1 MPTEIIYN
9 GFEENPVSSLNESG
23 VDTDNQHGD
32 TLPQSASQE
41 VSSYFDKNERRYR
54 RVDSSLYKDI
64 ILDTSKKMGWNTNGL
79 NDYEVNKI
87 YENTGGNVET
97 LYKLLL
103 RKAGGDLST
112 LTSDVMIKNLDKYGV
127 VDKINTPKTKEYI
140 NWDEIAKNIG
150 TLEVDKDMTF
160 SPNAKRILS
169 DDDKRKQEKIIDEI
183 DAIYAQNGELTP
195 IQKEVIAN
203 RRLNRS
209 KQEILKSV
217 GATPR
222 GQQLFDEEFKKI
234 ASDLNLD
241 ISNGRFQVKK
251 SDIDA
256 YGAFNRAAE
265 LSQVLGKKENIED
278 TIFHFYAG
286 AVSSN
291 EDLKREGKYKSEDT
305 GFWSRIYKVNQS
317 VNPTGNM
324 IKEVFSGD
332 LDVTNDG
339 MAQAFNQSTIDL
351 YDKWR
356 ESKERSSAGNFATG
370 IWEGIKGSVESNV
383 DMLKGALKA
392 RRFMDL
398 RGKMEKIKS
407 TLPNDMNVYEK
418 QQEILSNLTLDER
431 RLLESA
437 SNYYGALETIN
448 SDLPKSMNIGE
459 SIGASLAFMAE
470 FIGTGGTGW
479 LKSAAKAGVKVAAKG
494 IAKSAAKGGLSK
506 IGRGAEKVAERMAR
520 EGTPIANKFLNAM
533 VNFAKNQAFA
543 VPEAAIQSVIQPSF
557 WNEVGERILTGDDM
571 AKAFGNT
578 LYDRTIENWSE
589 RVFVGGGGFGKL
601 TGSAL
606 NFEKLK
612 GFSGIINTAKGI
624 GEEYAEELI
633 GDAARRVP
641 WTGKESFSQAYKNYW
656 GEDKWDTFLSVA
668 FMTGALGGAG
678 HVYNKAV
685 KIKYDG
691 AVNITRNAIP
701 EMLADDVDRLL
712 DSGDINSKE
721 TLDALAGL
729 IESSSRANNIPFNK
743 LESNVNRYI
752 VTKLNQKGFELSRQN
767 MESGEKAEAENKP
780 QDKMLLNGKEVAKIE
795 VLGDGKSK
803 ITDIEGNV
811 AYLTEEQV
819 KGYDENGV
827 FVGKTGDVQNFT
839 TDKEGNLVRVEKN
852 TNFGKN
858 ISDNEAENRDRG
870 ISEETQRGISEV
882 GIQREGGE
890 SGVGRNEGYRGEQR
904 NSEQRS
910 SSELRKSNSILEL
923 SEESQRNLSEN
934 TYLQRPH
941 KNGRPSYEPVKLRSA
956 GVEEFAEATRV
967 GKQDNPHGAFVDLHT
982 PEEYEKMKVRL
993 LSEDGK
999 SGIAVEEDGNIV
1011 NLFSANSSTN
1021 GSSRALFIAA
1031 IENGGVKG
1039 DNFGPRLTDLYTQM
1053 GAIPVARV
1061 KFNDEFAPDGWNY
1074 EQDGRPDIIFWMHN
1088 GESASEVAK
1097 KIGSY
1102 EQVDVGAL
1110 PLFDSYDEAAAYRDK
1125 LLEDRKK
1132 SNGGEAKTEPTD
1144 DLKKRLDSI
1153 VSDHIEQEKSKIRD
1167 REEKNTERE
1176 LDEIRWNIS
1185 RRGIIVNVDGKRVR
1199 VSKTRKGGYNT
1210 KNQKAIDAFE
1220 KELDRQIEQEKPRVQ
1235 SAMEERIKGYDSTI
1249 DKEVESYRRK
1259 LEEGNITPSS
1269 PMNAKSQTGGVSIS
1283 QANEIKKKVKEAYN
1297 KGKGEI
1303 TDKINSVQTALH
1315 AYNRL
1320 GQLSDKQY
1328 KDILKKL
1335 SQKNADVDSILDN
1348 IDNMIID
1355 NAFKERAYAA
1365 KMKQQK
1371 QADVIRK
1378 KISKMML
1385 PEWTN
1390 HDVIEEFITLD
1401 TDNMNAPML
1410 GQYES
1415 IMNNLAKQRPEFS
1428 RFIPDFIAKHH
1439 EENAQD
1445 ATPKKSNIESNLEKL
1460 QERIKRIN
1468 NRIKGGDETLFR
1480 FIGEKGAANLDKAEE
1495 ATTRLDNLGVAR
1507 EMEKSGKDA
1516 KAIKLATGWERG
1528 ADGKW
1533 RYETLE
1539 GKFDYKGELHPER
1552 FRLTDEENQE
1562 LEDAFNETIKAFE
1575 KGSIAYKGEIDENT
1589 DMADI
1594 YEAGGM
1600 ERNKAERI
1608 ASLEHKEN
1616 QLSKAAK
1623 HLDDYFEDEQLYI
1636 AYPQLKDIKVRNESL
1651 GNIFKLGSYN
1661 PETNEI
1667 VLGDTIDKGILF
1679 HEVQHAIQRIEGFSV
1694 GGSPS
1699 TVRGNLDGTPYDKNL
1714 SNNELYNR
1722 LAGEVEARNVQSRM
1736 NMTPEERRNSLASE
1750 TEDVA
1755 REDQIF
1761 LNDAMGVSASMDTS
1775 VEKVNRRFN
1784 EELDKLTKENADN
1797 IRLALG
1803 NPSSA
1808 LRSAGIPIKPL
1819 VLYGNKLMKKAKKH
1833 GFDVKDVKDLPNAL
1847 QRPIGIFS
1855 GSHPNSYAI
1864 LTEMNLGD
1872 KKVLVS
1878 VETNKDGEVD
1888 FNLVSSV
1895 FGKNDKGVIKW
1906 ILDGKLRNVDKG
1918 KALAYISASAPIAD
1932 ATYKKEL
1939 DSATNIVKNF
1949 ENPTVLDGEI
1959 SSAIDE
1965 LSDEL
1970 GVSVN
1975 RVKSRN
1981 DLPEGIQRQMKNGRY
1996 PGLFDPKTG
2005 QVYMVLD
2012 EITDAEDAQA
2022 TMLHEIVGHKGIRGL
2037 FGDKIGEFASRVLD
2051 SMPEAERKKWVDR
2064 YNGNEQ
2070 LAAEEY
2076 VARFA
2081 EGYENPSM
2089 WEKIKAIFRD
2099 LLRNIGI
2106 DLKLRDNDLKYILW
2120 KAKNGLKKND
2130 GTLDGIRKSIKEK
2143 NIEQALF
2150 RTGEGFGV
2158 NTIEEYRN
2166 VSREVTRLKSMA
2178 ARWYENELGKIDEGA
2193 ENYEESVNT
2202 VNNSYQSLLND
2213 IESTQEHLKDAGNKL
2228 KKGIIEGIF
2237 NKDGSGMLME
2247 AMEADGLKD
2256 TPFEEKLKEIKRF
2269 GVDLKGFDNLE
2280 LKDLINLETALFN
2293 ASIGVP
2299 TQDIFTISSK
2309 LRANE
2314 MQKRLQKSREKIER
2328 ASLNPRVSKLLD
2340 DIERLKD
2347 IIDIH
2352 DFSMVDAIFD
2362 AGGGKDLYED
2372 FFVPQIESAVVR
2384 MDKEKALTLKDFGDE
2399 MQKLENFFV
2408 LSRLTNGTSL
2418 QKIAGGR
2425 SQRYRDLVGMIMTQ
2439 LDYESNVSVPFE
2451 ELPDEKKDYF
2461 GYVINKTNAPK
2472 DLKNRT
2478 KDAHQF
2484 MRFDKDGKLDVE
2496 KTLSDLGN
2504 KELSGILRGIID
2516 VARKTLDGKMRQ
2528 YYIANAV
2535 RRGVNMKM
2543 MNNYF
2548 PRFVKK
2554 SLAAKTDGEIDFQ
2567 NIYSSGKLMPTTLPS
2582 SLNKRMAKATPNPV
2596 EIDIARV
2603 MKRATD
2609 ETLTDYFL
2617 APAFSQANS
2626 ALIQAEKQGGKA
2638 ANAFAVLREAT
2649 RDRLIKNYRR
2659 EISKDDISFMKD
2671 IDRAVAKTARTLL
2684 LAKVPK
2690 TIAEFASNQIG
2701 SLISDGTAGWSYWG
2715 KIDVLHELADVMNL
2729 TSSKNIMK
2737 YNEIFRDASGKKMSW
2752 GEKGVTNLITIND
2765 TWTSSA
2771 IYYKTFNKL
2780 FEQYSGQKF
2789 DYDRARTDDEYR
2801 KWVIEDHNGERSYFE
2816 RAHIGAL
2823 TRAQESFTT
2832 VNRALGATHTKFL
2845 FGKGKMDVDSSWAR
2859 AFGFMMSFNS
2869 NEHFEFVRG
2878 ARELGIGIWNKDGKL
2893 VRDGIGRM
2901 ASRFVRGAV
2910 YSASMQQIG
2919 NLIASGLRDDK
2930 EPEWAINPNLLAG
2943 TCVNLALGRY
2953 GNTGG
2958 VVLNLGLGL
2967 LNYWDKKINGNTK
2980 LTKSVVR
2987 AINDGAGIYAK
2998 PMSTGIPT
3006 LKSIEKVFPHWGF
3019 MMNIFIDSADMAYD
3033 VYKKMEHGKDLSDDE
3048 QMLWGIITMMNA
3060 ILTMIYPNPVTTTG
3074 FNVGRTVSGS
3084 IKREKYENKS
3094 SQTTNTTWTPIER
3107 SN

>member
-1 MPTEIIYN
+1 MIDNKISYEEWKSKLPENLRNETPDYNLFGAYEAGLEPEYSEDDNSYHLGSRNPETGELLKRPGHPTFDIAVEEDKKLGYELY
-9 GFEENPVSSLNESG
+9 EENG
-23 VDTDNQHGD
+23 KYY
-32 TLPQSASQE
+32 TLKPEEIQDRISKRE
-41 VSSYFDKNERRYR
+41 KYR
-54 RVDSSLYKDI
+54 RVDSDLFKDI
-64 ILDTSKKMGWNTNGL
+64 ILDTSQKMGWNTNGL
-79 NDYEVNKI
+79 NDYEVKKI
-87 YENTGGNVET
+87 YNDTGGNVET

-112 LTSDVMIKNLDKYGV
+112 LTNDVMIKNLDKYGV

-278 TIFHFYAG
+278 TIFHFYTG

-332 LDVTNDG
+332 LDVTNDEI
-339 MAQAFNQSTIDL
+339 AQAFNQSTIDL
-351 YDKWR
+351 YDKWK
-356 ESKERSSAGNFATG
+356 ESKERSGAGNFATG
-370 IWEGIKGSVESNV
+370 IWEGMKGSVESNV

-418 QQEILSNLTLDER
+418 QQEILSNLTPDER

-520 EGTPIANKFLNAM
+520 EGTPIANKFLNAT

-557 WNEVGERILTGDDM
+557 WNEVGERILTGDDT

-612 GFSGIINTAKGI
+612 GIRGVINTAKGI

-633 GDAARRVP
+633 GDAARRMP

-668 FMTGALGGAG
+668 FITGVLGGAG

-752 VTKLNQKGFELSRQN
+752 VAKLNQKGFELSGQSR
-767 MESGEKAEAENKP
+767 ESGEKEEPENKP
-780 QDKMLLNGKEVAKIE
+780 QNKMLLNGKEVDKIE
-795 VLGDGKSK
+795 ILGDGKSK

-811 AYLTEEQV
+811 AYPTEEQV

-827 FVGKTGDVQNFT
+827 FVGETGNAQNFT

-852 TNFGKN
+852 SNFDEN
-858 ISDNEAENRDRG
+858 ISDNGIRNDNRG
-870 ISEETQRGISEV
+870 VPTEVKGGVGEV
-882 GIQREGGE
+882 GIQREGVEEE
-890 SGVGRNEGYRGEQR
+890 SGSGIRQE
-904 NSEQRS
+904 
-910 SSELRKSNSILEL
+910 SELGNKLGSIAEKSGLANRPIQL
-923 SEESQRNLSEN
+923 SNESQRNLSEN
-934 TYLQRPH
+934 TYLKRPK
-941 KNGRPSYEPVKLRSA
+941 KNGRPSYEPVKLRNAS
-956 GVEEFAEATRV
+956 VEEFAEATRV
-967 GKQDNPHGAFVDLHT
+967 GKQDNPHGASVDLHT

-1011 NLFSANSSTN
+1011 NLFSTNSSTN
-1021 GSSRALFIAA
+1021 GASHALFLAA
-1031 IENGGVKG
+1031 LENGGQKG
-1039 DNFGPRLTDLYTQM
+1039 DNFGRILTDLYTQM

-1102 EQVDVGAL
+1102 EQVDVGSL
-1110 PLFDSYDEAAAYRDK
+1110 PLFDSYNEAVAYRDK

-1132 SNGGEAKTEPTD
+1132 ANADEAKTEPKD

-1167 REEKNTERE
+1167 WEEKNTERE

-1185 RRGIIVNVDGKRVR
+1185 RKGIIVNVDGKRVR

-1220 KELDRQIEQEKPRVQ
+1220 TELDKQIEQEKPRVQ
-1235 SAMEERIKGYDSTI
+1235 NAMEERIKGYDSAI

-1259 LEEGNITPSS
+1259 LEEGNITPAS

-1283 QANEIKKKVKEAYN
+1283 QANEIKKKIKEAYN

-1303 TDKINSVQTALH
+1303 TDKINSVRTALH

-1335 SQKNADVDSILDN
+1335 SRKNADIEGILDN

-1355 NAFKERAYAA
+1355 NAFKERAYAV

-1378 KISKMML
+1378 KVSKMML

-1390 HDVIEEFITLD
+1390 HDIIEEFITLD

-1415 IMNNLAKQRPEFS
+1415 VMNNLAKPRPKFS
-1428 RFIPDFIAKHH
+1428 RFITDFIAKYH
-1439 EENAQD
+1439 EENVQD
-1445 ATPKKSNIESNLEKL
+1445 STTKKSNIESNLEKL
-1460 QERIKRIN
+1460 QERI
-1468 NRIKGGDETLFR
+1468 
-1480 FIGEKGAANLDKAEE
+1480 
-1495 ATTRLDNLGVAR
+1495 
-1507 EMEKSGKDA
+1507 
-1516 KAIKLATGWERG
+1516 
-1528 ADGKW
+1528 
-1533 RYETLE
+1533 
-1539 GKFDYKGELHPER
+1539 
-1552 FRLTDEENQE
+1552 
-1562 LEDAFNETIKAFE
+1562 
-1575 KGSIAYKGEIDENT
+1575 
-1589 DMADI
+1589 
-1594 YEAGGM
+1594 
-1600 ERNKAERI
+1600 
-1608 ASLEHKEN
+1608 
-1616 QLSKAAK
+1616 
-1623 HLDDYFEDEQLYI
+1623 
-1636 AYPQLKDIKVRNESL
+1636 
-1651 GNIFKLGSYN
+1651 
-1661 PETNEI
+1661 
-1667 VLGDTIDKGILF
+1667 
-1679 HEVQHAIQRIEGFSV
+1679 
-1694 GGSPS
+1694 
-1699 TVRGNLDGTPYDKNL
+1699 
-1714 SNNELYNR
+1714 NR
-1722 LAGEVEARNVQSRM
+1722 L
-1736 NMTPEERRNSLASE
+1736 NS
-1750 TEDVA
+1750 
-1755 REDQIF
+1755 
-1761 LNDAMGVSASMDTS
+1761 
-1775 VEKVNRRFN
+1775 
-1784 EELDKLTKENADN
+1784 
-1797 IRLALG
+1797 
-1803 NPSSA
+1803 
-1808 LRSAGIPIKPL
+1808 
-1819 VLYGNKLMKKAKKH
+1819 
-1833 GFDVKDVKDLPNAL
+1833 
-1847 QRPIGIFS
+1847 
-1855 GSHPNSYAI
+1855 
-1864 LTEMNLGD
+1864 
-1872 KKVLVS
+1872 
-1878 VETNKDGEVD
+1878 
-1888 FNLVSSV
+1888 
-1895 FGKNDKGVIKW
+1895 
-1906 ILDGKLRNVDKG
+1906 
-1918 KALAYISASAPIAD
+1918 
-1932 ATYKKEL
+1932 
-1939 DSATNIVKNF
+1939 
-1949 ENPTVLDGEI
+1949 
-1959 SSAIDE
+1959 
-1965 LSDEL
+1965 
-1970 GVSVN
+1970 
-1975 RVKSRN
+1975 
-1981 DLPEGIQRQMKNGRY
+1981 
-1996 PGLFDPKTG
+1996 
-2005 QVYMVLD
+2005 
-2012 EITDAEDAQA
+2012 
-2022 TMLHEIVGHKGIRGL
+2022 
-2037 FGDKIGEFASRVLD
+2037 
-2051 SMPEAERKKWVDR
+2051 
-2064 YNGNEQ
+2064 
-2070 LAAEEY
+2070 
-2076 VARFA
+2076 RFA
-2081 EGYENPSM
+2081 E
-2089 WEKIKAIFRD
+2089 D
-2099 LLRNIGI
+2099 
-2106 DLKLRDNDLKYILW
+2106 
-2120 KAKNGLKKND
+2120 
-2130 GTLDGIRKSIKEK
+2130 KESSFQI
-2143 NIEQALF
+2143 N
-2150 RTGEGFGV
+2150 
-2158 NTIEEYRN
+2158 EYRN
-2166 VSREVTRLKSMA
+2166 VSREVSRLKNMA
-2178 ARWYENELGKIDEGA
+2178 ARWYENELGKIDEGS
-2193 ENYEESVNT
+2193 ENYEERVNA

-2213 IESTQEHLKDAGNKL
+2213 IESTQEHLKDAGDNL

-2237 NKDGSGMLME
+2237 DKEGNGMLME

-2280 LKDLINLETALFN
+2280 LKDLINLEIALFN

-2340 DIERLKD
+2340 DIEKLKD
-2347 IIDIH
+2347 LIDIH

-2362 AGGGKDLYED
+2362 AGSGKDLYED

-2408 LSRLTNGTSL
+2408 LSKLTNGTAL

-2425 SQRYRDLVGMIMTQ
+2425 SQRYRDLAGMIMTQ

-2496 KTLSDLGN
+2496 KTLSNLGN

-2617 APAFSQANS
+2617 APAFAQANS

-2649 RDRLIKNYRR
+2649 KDRLIKNYRK
-2659 EISKDDISFMKD
+2659 EISKDDVKFLKD
-2671 IDRAVAKTARTLL
+2671 MDRLVAKTARTLL

-2701 SLISDGTAGWSYWG
+2701 SLISDGTAGWGYWG
-2715 KIDVLHELADVMNL
+2715 KIDVLHELADVMDL

-2789 DYDRARTDDEYR
+2789 DYQRARTDDEYR

-2845 FGKGKMDVDSSWAR
+2845 FGKGKMDVDSWGAR
-2859 AFGFMMSFNS
+2859 TFGFMMSFNT
-2869 NEHFEFVRG
+2869 NEHFELVRG
-2878 ARELGIGIWNKDGKL
+2878 LRELGTGIWSKDGKL
-2893 VRDGIGRM
+2893 IRDGIGRI
-2901 ASRFVRGAV
+2901 ASRFIRGYV
-2910 YSASMQQIG
+2910 YSASFQQIG
-2919 NLIASGLRDDK
+2919 NFIASGLRDDK
-2930 EPEWAINPNLLAG
+2930 EPEWVLINPNLLAG

-2958 VVLNLGLGL
+2958 IVLNLGLGL
-2967 LNYWDKKINGNTK
+2967 LNYLDKKTNGNTK

-3006 LKSIEKVFPHWGF
+3006 LKSIEKVLPYWGF
-3019 MMNIFIDSADMAYD
+3019 MMNIFLDSSDMVYD
-3033 VYKKMEHGKDLSDDE
+3033 IYRKMDSGKSLTDDE
-3048 QMLWGIITMMNA
+3048 QMLWGNIAMMNA
-3060 ILTMIYPNPVTTTG
+3060 ILTMLYPNPITTTG
-3074 FNVGRTVSGS
+3074 FNVSRTVESS
-3084 IKREKYENKS
+3084 YKRDKYDKKENSKS
-3094 SQTTNTTWTPIER
+3094 VTSKTSMNWAPLK
-3107 SN
+3107 